1 VSWQPEDD
9 NHWDTEDEP
18 PRSRIKLAALI
29 VAAWLGVSVVVLVG
43 LLTFHPKS
51 EAPNRAQ
58 AVSAP
63 NPVLPP
69 SSTVPD
75 GWVQQASDDQI
86 DCAAHAYGEVQSF
99 LAETGCSAVH
109 RVLATT
115 NQGGR
120 PVVVA
125 SSVVTFKSETAAEQY
140 LALVTSDGTGN
151 VSDLLRDGNGFTG
164 GPKSLP
170 EAAFAARRDGT
181 RVPVAEA
188 AFTDGNSDSKNSNLK
203 LLAEQALTVG

>member
-1 VSWQPEDD
+1 MSWLPEDET
-9 NHWDTEDEP
+9 HWDTEDKP

-29 VAAWLGVSVVVLVG
+29 VTAWLGVSVAVFLG
-43 LLTFHPKS
+43 LLAFHPKS
-51 EAPNRAQ
+51 EALKRAQ

-63 NPVLPP
+63 SPVPPP

-75 GWVQQASDDQI
+75 GWVQQVTDDQV
-86 DCAAHAYGEVQSF
+86 DCAAHAYGQVQSF
-99 LAETGCSAVH
+99 FAETGCSNVH

-125 SSVVTFKSETAAEQY
+125 SSVVTFASEATAEQY
-140 LALVTSDGTGN
+140 LTLVTSDGTGN
-151 VSDLLRDGNGFTG
+151 VSDLLRDGSGFTG
-164 GPKSLP
+164 GPKTLP

-188 AFTDGNSDSKNSNLK
+188 AFTDGDSDSKDSSLK
-203 LLAEQALTVG
+203 LLAEQALTVR